1 MNAAAVTQGHL
12 WMSGSPFSPAT
23 KHRRPGWDAACGSQ
37 QVPLK
42 HVRAACRRHGF
53 RSATVWSRGFQQAPD
68 IGVPHGQEAIV
79 VAARLG
85 ERRTSTAWIG
95 TPA

>member
-1 MNAAAVTQGHL
+1 LDERLAFFTCDQTPPSWVGRSMRVV
-12 WMSGSPFSPAT
+12 
-23 KHRRPGWDAACGSQ
+23 Q